1 MQLVLMKQ
9 HHAHLDILK
18 GIAIAMV
25 AMGHVFLDMPRNP
38 AFHVICSVHM
48 PIFMLVSGY
57 LSARPLPTSSKEVL
71 SYWSKKVIQLLLPL
85 LSLPLIYCIIFAKPL
100 DELVFGVYHAGYWYT
115 LALFFVFVVFFLFRY
130 IDPKVNASSNV
141 IVSLIGA
148 GLSVLF
154 VIGIDYALALLPDQ
168 RIYTALSWSQV
179 TWLYP
184 YFLLGYYLHKLPL
197 LEKLW
202 SNRYIVACSAIVY
215 LCLIYVE
222 YNGYKPLRG
231 IPATLS
237 GLCFVYSVAQHLAS
251 RTDALSTRLL
261 SYLGRNSLPIYLTHY
276 FFVFS
281 TPSLIGRL
289 NIVEYG
295 RSFGIELFVVLIT
308 VAIIMSLTLATI
320 AIVRSN
326 SLLAMLFYGERASR

>member
-100 DELVFGVYHAGYWYT
+100 DELVFG
-115 LALFFVFVVFFLFRY
+115 
-130 IDPKVNASSNV
+130 D
-141 IVSLIGA
+141 
-148 GLSVLF
+148 
-154 VIGIDYALALLPDQ
+154 
-168 RIYTALSWSQV
+168 
-179 TWLYP
+179 
-184 YFLLGYYLHKLPL
+184 
-197 LEKLW
+197 
-202 SNRYIVACSAIVY
+202 
-215 LCLIYVE
+215 
-222 YNGYKPLRG
+222 
-231 IPATLS
+231 
-237 GLCFVYSVAQHLAS
+237 
-251 RTDALSTRLL
+251 
-261 SYLGRNSLPIYLTHY
+261 Y